1 MTRRPSVRV
10 VVHDPVVPRWAAQL
24 VESLVADWSA
34 DVVVPERTPG
44 TDPGRTNP
52 AITAYRRADARVFG
66 RSDDPTVPV
75 RLGRR
80 GAAAGSGVQPSAGRP
95 RGGADVT
102 IELGIRPTDA
112 ALPQPNNV
120 VWQLRQASLSPA
132 VDPSVASS
140 DADVADVLTRTVVA
154 ITELVDI
161 RPDGMATALRR
172 IVSSSDPLS
181 ARRGGRDHFPK
192 VTAMV
197 LNALRDMAIDG
208 RLHPAPPLSVPDDR
222 GAGRW
227 PQSTPRAALAI
238 GRVAIGYVARRVG
251 RLGSRERW
259 FVAIH
264 DEAPAATGKAI
275 VADPHATAFRLL
287 QPPSGRE
294 WADPF
299 LVAGPNGPVL
309 FAEEWVRSRGR
320 ARIVVLDRPGD
331 GSGATAR
338 PVLDLDQHVSYPF
351 VFEWQNDWYL
361 LPQRDGESL
370 ELYRAAR
377 FPDSWRWDR
386 TLLAERAAD
395 ATLVEHD
402 GRWWLFTARPGP
414 GGRTADELHVYIAA
428 SPLGPWRAH
437 PRNPVVSDVRTAR
450 PGGAFFR
457 HAGRLYRPAQD
468 GGPTYGYA
476 LVVMRVD
483 RLDEDGYAET
493 CVQRIEPTWRPRMIA
508 THTLN
513 SLGELTVIDAA
524 IREPRRPLPRRGAR
538 T

>member
-1 MTRRPSVRV
+1 V
-10 VVHDPVVPRWAAQL
+10 VVDDVLMPRWTAQL

-34 DVVVPERTPG
+34 DVVVRDRAPDVDAR
-44 TDPGRTNP
+44 RTNP
-52 AITAYRRADARVFG
+52 AIATYRRADARVFG
-66 RSDDPTVPV
+66 RSNDPTVPV
-75 RLGRR
+75 RLRQR
-80 GAAAGSGVQPSAGRP
+80 GTAASSGADPSGPRA
-95 RGGADVT
+95 RGGARVA
-102 IELGIRPTDA
+102 IELGTRRTDE
-112 ALPQPNNV
+112 ALRAPNGL
-120 VWQLRQASLSPA
+120 VWQLRQASLFPA
-132 VDPSVASS
+132 VDPSAAAS
-140 DADVADVLTRTVVA
+140 DADVADVLARTVVA
-154 ITELVDI
+154 ITELVDV
-161 RPDGMATALRR
+161 RPDGTATPLRR

-197 LNALRDMAIDG
+197 LNALRDLAIDG
-208 RLHPAPPLSVPDDR
+208 RVDPAPPLSVPEDR
-222 GAGRW
+222 AARPW
-227 PQSTPRAALAI
+227 PPSTPRAALAI
-238 GRVAIGYVARRVG
+238 VRVAIGYLARRVG

-264 DEAPAATGKAI
+264 EEAPSATGKAI
-275 VADPHATAFRLL
+275 VADPHDTAFTLL
-287 QPPSGRE
+287 QPPPGRE

-299 LVAGPNGPVL
+299 LVAGPNGPLL

-320 ARIVVLDRPGD
+320 ARIVVLDRSGD
-331 GSGATAR
+331 GSLVTAR

-370 ELYRAAR
+370 ELYRATH
-377 FPDSWRWDR
+377 FPDSWTWDR

-395 ATLVEHD
+395 ATLVGHD

-414 GGRTADELHVYIAA
+414 GGRTADELHVYIAT

-483 RLDEDGYAET
+483 RLDENGYAET
-493 CVQRIEPTWRPRMIA
+493 CVQRIEPTWRPSMIA

-524 IREPRRPLPRRGAR
+524 IRESRRALPRPGAR